1 MAKKSLSSVLQSLEV
16 GEDIKVNYGYMTV
29 AVTISREKKKYGNA
43 DKKYVVKEAGEKIC
57 IIKRLK

>member
-16 GEDIKVNYGYMTV
+16 GEDVKVNYGYMTV
-29 AVTISREKKKYGNA
+29 AVTISRAKKSFANSE
-43 DKKYVVKEAGEKIC
+43 KKYVVKEAGEKVC